1 MNLRSWSA
9 GVIGLYWVV
18 NLVLGWSAVIVLRII
33 ANPFR
38 LTNPTL
44 ASALG
49 LLSFVLL
56 AAAIVPPLAVTMRW
70 KGAPHRGDQV

>member
-1 MNLRSWSA
+1 MNPQSWSA
-9 GVIGLYWVV
+9 GVIGLYWAG

-38 LTNPTL
+38 LANPTL

-49 LLSFVLL
+49 LLSFVLVDE
-56 AAAIVPPLAVTMRW
+56 AISPPLTVTM
-70 KGAPHRGDQV
+70 K

>member
-9 GVIGLYWVV
+9 GVIGLYWAG

-38 LTNPTL
+38 LANPTL

-56 AAAIVPPLAVTMRW
+56 AAAIVPPLAVNMKW
-70 KGAPHRGDQV
+70 KRAPRGGDQA